1 MDHRV
6 DEGYSKENSE
16 YLKRLSDGALLLS
29 TESLKDPN
37 FEVTV
42 VLVCIYNDEGAFGLV
57 LNRPSHMPLNEVFNS
72 VRDFANERR
81 AIYIGGPVEPEGLHL
96 IQLTEE
102 GAPGS
107 YSIQKDVYL
116 GGEWESIEEIL
127 NTDAETTRLF
137 LGYSGWSA
145 GQLEDEIEDGAW
157 EVYNVDLYKF
167 LENWSE
173 PLFHDVESIRKHIKD
188 LVIS

>member
-72 VRDFANERR
+72 VGDFANERR

>member
-1 MDHRV
+1 MDK
-6 DEGYSKENSE
+6 DYSQDNSKH
-16 YLKRLSDGALLLS
+16 LKKLNDGVLLLS

-42 VLVCIYNDEGAFGLV
+42 ILICIYNEEGAFGLV

-72 VRDFANERR
+72 VGDYANTKR

-96 IQLTEE
+96 IQLSKD
-102 GAPGS
+102 GVKGS
-107 YSIQKDVYL
+107 YQIQDDVHL
-116 GGEWESIEEIL
+116 GGEWDSIEEIL
-127 NTDAETTRLF
+127 DTDPESTRLF

-157 EVYNVDLYKF
+157 EVYNVNLKEF
-167 LENWSE
+167 LKNWSE
-173 PLFHDVESIRKHIKD
+173 PLFHDLKNIRKHIQD
-188 LVIS
+188 LKIS